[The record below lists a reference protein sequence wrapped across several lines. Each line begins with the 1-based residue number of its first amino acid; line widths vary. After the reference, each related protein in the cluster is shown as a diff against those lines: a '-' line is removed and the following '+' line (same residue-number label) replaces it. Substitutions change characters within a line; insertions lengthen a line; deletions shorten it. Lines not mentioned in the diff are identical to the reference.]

1 MRKYAIDLTTDDR
14 LIVNDSE
21 VILDYIESVE
31 DADRITLRGYFEAD
45 GTDFSVTVSSD
56 FAFRVAL

>member
-14 LIVNDSE
+14 LMVNDAE
-21 VILDYIESVE
+21 VILDYIES
-31 DADRITLRGYFEAD
+31 DDTDRITLRGYFESD
-45 GTDFSVTVSSD
+45 GTDFTVTVSSD